1 MSADANQPYG
11 IMTLDSP
18 QRVEHVITPAGWFG
32 LEIDHSLPG
41 ETRPITLRVT
51 ISKDQLLGLLAQ
63 LEATRQQFGFRCP
76 QYFLSDKRANRV
88 DHVASFFF
96 N

>member
-1 MSADANQPYG
+1 MSADAKQPYG
-11 IMTLDSP
+11 IMMLDSP
-18 QRVEHVITPAGWFG
+18 QRVEHAMTPAGWFG

-63 LEATRQQFGFRCP
+63 LEATRQQFGFPLPAVFSQRQP
-76 QYFLSDKRANRV
+76 RQ
-88 DHVASFFF
+88 
-96 N
+96 